1 MRELLMNA
9 RLICPLQNIDA
20 NGWLLIENGIIADS
34 GNGTAD
40 SSIAADKITDC
51 KGHIIGPSFVDMRV
65 QSGYPGAEHLETMD
79 SLLQSAASGGI
90 STVVLLPST
99 LPVIDNAAIIDS
111 LQVRADRA
119 NGPKVHCYGA
129 MTKELKQEQMAELGL
144 MAKAGAVGFA
154 SGTISI
160 QSALSMYRIMN
171 YAAMLDKPVIHHCE
185 DFSLSENGDMNEGE
199 TSTRLGL
206 LGKPALAE
214 TLVLERDV
222 QLAEATGVHYHASH
236 ISTAGAVEIV
246 RQAKQRGLKITAD
259 TAPPY
264 FTMNEVAVSG
274 YDTRM
279 KMNPPLR
286 CEEDREAI
294 VDGLSDGTIDAVASD
309 HIPVNPDMK
318 NQPFTL
324 ASCGGPGLE
333 TVMQMTAKL
342 VHGGQLSWQ
351 RAFEVLSTGPAR
363 ILKLDNGSLKTGKSA
378 DLVQIDPNA
387 ACVIDAQTFKSL
399 SRISPFDGQP
409 CEGKVNRLWIDGI
422 SCLPD
427 TS

>member
-9 RLICPLQNIDA
+9 RLICPLQNLDA
-20 NGWLLIENGIIADS
+20 KGWLLIENGIIADRGS
-34 GNGTAD
+34 GSAD
-40 SSIAADKITDC
+40 RNITADKITDC
-51 KGHIIGPSFVDMRV
+51 KGQIIGPGLVDMRV

-79 SLLQSAASGGI
+79 SLLQAAASGGM
-90 STVVLLPST
+90 SAVVLLPST

-111 LQVRADRA
+111 LKVRANRA
-119 NGPKVHCYGA
+119 SGPKVYCYGA

-154 SGTISI
+154 SGTMSI
-160 QSALSMYRIMN
+160 QSAFSMYRIMT
-171 YAAMLDKPVIHHCE
+171 YAAMLDKPIIHHCE
-185 DFSLSENGDMNEGE
+185 DFSLSEHGDMNEGE

-214 TLVLERDV
+214 TLVLKRDV

-236 ISTAGAVEIV
+236 ISTAGAVEII
-246 RQAKQRGLKITAD
+246 RQAKKCGLKITAD

-264 FTMNEVAVSG
+264 FIMNEIAVSG

-294 VDGLSDGTIDAVASD
+294 VEGLSDGTIDAVASD

-324 ASCGGPGLE
+324 ASCGGAGLE
-333 TVMQMTAKL
+333 TALQMTAKL
-342 VHGGQLSWQ
+342 VHGEQFSWL
-351 RAFEVLSTGPAR
+351 RAFDLLSTGPAR
-363 ILKLDNGSLKTGKSA
+363 ILKLDGGSLEKDKPA
-378 DLVQIDPNA
+378 DLVQIDPHA
-387 ACVIDAQTFKSL
+387 ACVIDAQRFKSL

-409 CEGKVNRLWIDGI
+409 CEGAVIRLWVDGI
-422 SCLPD
+422 SCLPQ
-427 TS
+427 TI

>member
-1 MRELLMNA
+1 MRKLLMNA
-9 RLICPLQNIDA
+9 RLICPSQNLDA
-20 NGWLLIENGIIADS
+20 NGWLLIENGLIADS
-34 GNGTAD
+34 GNGSAD
-40 SSIAADKITDC
+40 SSITAENIIDC
-51 KGHIIGPSFVDMRV
+51 KGQIIGPGFVDMRV

-79 SLLQSAASGGI
+79 SLLQAAASGGI

-111 LQVRADRA
+111 LQVRAVRA

-144 MAKAGAVGFA
+144 MAKAGAVGFS

-160 QSALSMYRIMN
+160 QNALSMYRIMT
-171 YAAMLDKPVIHHCE
+171 YAVMLDKPVIHHCE
-185 DFSLSENGDMNEGE
+185 DFSLSEHGDMNEGE

-222 QLAEATGVHYHASH
+222 QLAEATGAHYHASH
-236 ISTAGAVEIV
+236 ISTAGAVRII
-246 RQAKQRGLKITAD
+246 RQAKKRGLKITAD

-264 FTMNEVAVSG
+264 FMMNEVAVSG

-286 CEEDREAI
+286 CEEDRKAVVE
-294 VDGLSDGTIDAVASD
+294 GLADGTIDAVASD

-324 ASCGGPGLE
+324 ANCGGPGLE
-333 TVMQMTAKL
+333 TVLQMTAKL
-342 VHGGQLSWQ
+342 VHGEQFSWR
-351 RAFEVLSTGPAR
+351 RAFDLLSTGPAR
-363 ILKLDNGSLKTGKSA
+363 ILKLNSGSLEIGKPA
-378 DLVQIDPNA
+378 DLVQIDPHA

-409 CEGKVNRLWIDGI
+409 CEGQIKGLWVDGI

-427 TS
+427 LN

>member
-1 MRELLMNA
+1 MRELLINA
-9 RLICPLQNIDA
+9 RLICPLQNLDST
-20 NGWLLIENGIIADS
+20 GWLLIENSIIADS
-34 GNGTAD
+34 GNGSAD
-40 SSIAADKITDC
+40 SSITTDKITDC
-51 KGHIIGPSFVDMRV
+51 KGEIIGPGFVDMRV

-79 SLLQSAASGGI
+79 SLLQAAASGGI

-111 LQVRADRA
+111 LQLRADRA
-119 NGPKVHCYGA
+119 NGPKMHCYGA

-154 SGTISI
+154 SGTTSI
-160 QSALSMYRIMN
+160 QSALSMYRIMT
-171 YAAMLDKPVIHHCE
+171 YSAMLNKPIIHHCE
-185 DFSLSENGDMNEGE
+185 DLSLSEHGDMNEGE

-236 ISTAGAVEIV
+236 ISTAGAVEII

-264 FTMNEVAVSG
+264 FMLNEVAVSG

-286 CEEDREAI
+286 CEEDRRAI
-294 VDGLSDGTIDAVASD
+294 VDGLVDGTIDAVGSD

-324 ASCGGPGLE
+324 ASCGGAGLE
-333 TVMQMTAKL
+333 TILQMTAKL
-342 VHGGQLSWQ
+342 VHGGQFSWK
-351 RAFEVLSTGPAR
+351 RAFQLLSTGPSR
-363 ILKLDNGSLKTGKSA
+363 ILQLDGGCLKTGKPA
-378 DLVQIDPNA
+378 DLVQINPHA
-387 ACVIDAQTFKSL
+387 ASVIDPQTFKSL
-399 SRISPFDGQP
+399 SRITPFDGQP
-409 CEGKVNRLWIDGI
+409 CEGKVTGLWVDGLQ
-422 SCLPD
+422 CLPNQK
-427 TS
+427 